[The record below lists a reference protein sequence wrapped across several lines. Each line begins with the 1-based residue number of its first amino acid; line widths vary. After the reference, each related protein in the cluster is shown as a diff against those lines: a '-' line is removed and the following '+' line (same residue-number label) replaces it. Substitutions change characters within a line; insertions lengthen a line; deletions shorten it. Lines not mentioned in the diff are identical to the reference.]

1 MRIITSETIVR
12 TVKNLCLRANKFL
25 PSDIK
30 LTLDTA
36 YDYEISPNGKRA
48 IGNIIDNYKVS
59 QQTSLP
65 ICQDTG
71 MVVVF
76 AEIGQDVHIVG
87 ELFEDA
93 INEGVRQAYQQG
105 NLRMS
110 VVNDPLN
117 RVNSQDNTPAIVHIR
132 LVPGNSITLTVIP
145 QGAGSENASSLK
157 MFHPSATR
165 EDIIRYV
172 VSCAWASAAT
182 PRCVPCL
189 PKRRSAA
196 TCSPITRNCSTPIWK
211 AKSSTGSTALASVPR
226 IWAAA
231 SPRWRS
237 TSSPTPPTLPA
248 GSGQPGLPRHPPRHR
263 GHLTDLK
270 MDNKKEPSQEG
281 SFFVALLCVVQFFQ
295 GLHRPVDAQFL
306 LWLGF
311 ACRDGDG
318 LAVPV

>member
-132 LVPGNSITLTVIP
+132 LMPGNSITLTVIP

-172 VSCAWASAAT
+172 VSCVQENRGRSCT
-182 PRCVPCL
+182 PLIIGVGIGGNTEMCTL
-189 PKRRSAA
+189 LAK
-196 TCSPITRNCSTPIWK
+196 K
-211 AKSSTGSTALASVPR
+211 ALCRDLFTYNKKLFYTDMESEILDRVNRLGIGPEDMGGSVTALAVNIISYPTHV
-226 IWAAA
+226 A
-231 SPRWRS
+231 S
-237 TSSPTPPTLPA
+237 LPVA
-248 GSGQPGLPRHPPRHR
+248 VNLGCHVTRHA
-263 GHLTDLK
+263 T
-270 MDNKKEPSQEG
+270 E
-281 SFFVALLCVVQFFQ
+281 VI
-295 GLHRPVDAQFL
+295 
-306 LWLGF
+306 
-311 ACRDGDG
+311 
-318 LAVPV
+318 

>member
-1 MRIITSETIVR
+1 MRIIASETIVR

-172 VSCAWASAAT
+172 VSCVQENHGRSCT
-182 PRCVPCL
+182 PLIIGVGIGGNTEMCTL
-189 PKRRSAA
+189 LAK
-196 TCSPITRNCSTPIWK
+196 K
-211 AKSSTGSTALASVPR
+211 ALCRDLFTYNKKLFYTDMESEILDRVNRLGIGPEDMGGSVTALAVNIISYPTHV
-226 IWAAA
+226 A
-231 SPRWRS
+231 S
-237 TSSPTPPTLPA
+237 LPVA
-248 GSGQPGLPRHPPRHR
+248 VNLGCHVTRHA
-263 GHLTDLK
+263 T
-270 MDNKKEPSQEG
+270 E
-281 SFFVALLCVVQFFQ
+281 VI
-295 GLHRPVDAQFL
+295 
-306 LWLGF
+306 
-311 ACRDGDG
+311 
-318 LAVPV
+318 

>member
-30 LTLDTA
+30 LTLDAA

-132 LVPGNSITLTVIP
+132 LVPGNSITMTVIP

-172 VSCAWASAAT
+172 VSCVQENRGRSCT
-182 PRCVPCL
+182 PLIIGVGIGGNTEMCTL
-189 PKRRSAA
+189 LAK
-196 TCSPITRNCSTPIWK
+196 K
-211 AKSSTGSTALASVPR
+211 ALCRDLFTYNKKLFYTDMESEILDRVNRLGIGPEDMGGSVTALAVNIISYPTHV
-226 IWAAA
+226 A
-231 SPRWRS
+231 S
-237 TSSPTPPTLPA
+237 LPVA
-248 GSGQPGLPRHPPRHR
+248 VNLGCHVTRHA
-263 GHLTDLK
+263 T
-270 MDNKKEPSQEG
+270 E
-281 SFFVALLCVVQFFQ
+281 VI
-295 GLHRPVDAQFL
+295 
-306 LWLGF
+306 
-311 ACRDGDG
+311 
-318 LAVPV
+318 

>member
-48 IGNIIDNYKVS
+48 IGNIIENYKVS
-59 QQTSLP
+59 QHTSLP

-172 VSCAWASAAT
+172 VSCVQENRGRSCT
-182 PRCVPCL
+182 PLIIGVGIGGNTEMCTL
-189 PKRRSAA
+189 LAK
-196 TCSPITRNCSTPIWK
+196 K
-211 AKSSTGSTALASVPR
+211 ALCRDLFTYNKKLFYTDMESEILDRVNRLGIGPEDMGGSVTALAVNIISYPTHV
-226 IWAAA
+226 A
-231 SPRWRS
+231 S
-237 TSSPTPPTLPA
+237 LPVA
-248 GSGQPGLPRHPPRHR
+248 VNLGCHVTRHA
-263 GHLTDLK
+263 T
-270 MDNKKEPSQEG
+270 E
-281 SFFVALLCVVQFFQ
+281 VI
-295 GLHRPVDAQFL
+295 
-306 LWLGF
+306 
-311 ACRDGDG
+311 
-318 LAVPV
+318 

>member
-76 AEIGQDVHIVG
+76 AALAQDVHIVG

-132 LVPGNSITLTVIP
+132 LVPGNSITMTVIP

-172 VSCAWASAAT
+172 VSCVQENRGRSCT
-182 PRCVPCL
+182 PLIIGVGIGGNTEMCTL
-189 PKRRSAA
+189 LAK
-196 TCSPITRNCSTPIWK
+196 K
-211 AKSSTGSTALASVPR
+211 ALCRDLFTYNKKLFYTDMESEILDRVNRLGIGPEDMGGSVTALAVNIISYPTHV
-226 IWAAA
+226 A
-231 SPRWRS
+231 S
-237 TSSPTPPTLPA
+237 LPVA
-248 GSGQPGLPRHPPRHR
+248 VNLGCHVTRHA
-263 GHLTDLK
+263 T
-270 MDNKKEPSQEG
+270 E
-281 SFFVALLCVVQFFQ
+281 VI
-295 GLHRPVDAQFL
+295 
-306 LWLGF
+306 
-311 ACRDGDG
+311 
-318 LAVPV
+318 

>member
-76 AEIGQDVHIVG
+76 AEFGQDVHIVG

-165 EDIIRYV
+165 EDIISYL
-172 VSCAWASAAT
+172 VSCVQENRGRSCT
-182 PRCVPCL
+182 PLIIGVGIGGNTEMCTL
-189 PKRRSAA
+189 LAK
-196 TCSPITRNCSTPIWK
+196 K
-211 AKSSTGSTALASVPR
+211 ALCRDLFTYNKKLFYTDMESEILDRVNRLGIGPEDMGGSVTALAVNIISYPTHV
-226 IWAAA
+226 A
-231 SPRWRS
+231 S
-237 TSSPTPPTLPA
+237 LPVA
-248 GSGQPGLPRHPPRHR
+248 VNLGCHVTRHA
-263 GHLTDLK
+263 T
-270 MDNKKEPSQEG
+270 E
-281 SFFVALLCVVQFFQ
+281 VI
-295 GLHRPVDAQFL
+295 
-306 LWLGF
+306 
-311 ACRDGDG
+311 
-318 LAVPV
+318 

>member
-172 VSCAWASAAT
+172 VSCVQENRGRSCT
-182 PRCVPCL
+182 PLIIGVGIGGNTEMCTLLAKKALCRDL
-189 PKRRSAA
+189 FTYNKRLFYTDMESEILDRVNRLGIG
-196 TCSPITRNCSTPIWK
+196 PEDMG
-211 AKSSTGSTALASVPR
+211 GSVTALAVNIISYPTHV
-226 IWAAA
+226 A
-231 SPRWRS
+231 S
-237 TSSPTPPTLPA
+237 LPVA
-248 GSGQPGLPRHPPRHR
+248 VNLGCHVTRHA
-263 GHLTDLK
+263 T
-270 MDNKKEPSQEG
+270 E
-281 SFFVALLCVVQFFQ
+281 VI
-295 GLHRPVDAQFL
+295 
-306 LWLGF
+306 
-311 ACRDGDG
+311 
-318 LAVPV
+318 

>member
-1 MRIITSETIVR
+1 MRTITSETIVR

-87 ELFEDA
+87 DLFEDA

-172 VSCAWASAAT
+172 VNCVQENRGRSCT
-182 PRCVPCL
+182 PLIIGVGIGGNTEMCTL
-189 PKRRSAA
+189 LAK
-196 TCSPITRNCSTPIWK
+196 K
-211 AKSSTGSTALASVPR
+211 ALCRDLFTYNKKLFYTDMESEILDRVNRLGIGPEDMGGSVTALAVNIISYPTHV
-226 IWAAA
+226 A
-231 SPRWRS
+231 S
-237 TSSPTPPTLPA
+237 LPVA
-248 GSGQPGLPRHPPRHR
+248 VNLGCHVTRHA
-263 GHLTDLK
+263 T
-270 MDNKKEPSQEG
+270 E
-281 SFFVALLCVVQFFQ
+281 VI
-295 GLHRPVDAQFL
+295 
-306 LWLGF
+306 
-311 ACRDGDG
+311 
-318 LAVPV
+318 

>member
-36 YDYEISPNGKRA
+36 YDYEISLNGKRA

-172 VSCAWASAAT
+172 VSCVQENRGRSCT
-182 PRCVPCL
+182 PLIIGVGIGGNTEMCTL
-189 PKRRSAA
+189 LAK
-196 TCSPITRNCSTPIWK
+196 K
-211 AKSSTGSTALASVPR
+211 ALCRDLFTYNKKLFYTDMESEILDRVNRLGIGPEDMGGSVTALAVNIISYPTHV
-226 IWAAA
+226 A
-231 SPRWRS
+231 S
-237 TSSPTPPTLPA
+237 LPVA
-248 GSGQPGLPRHPPRHR
+248 VNLGCHVTRHA
-263 GHLTDLK
+263 T
-270 MDNKKEPSQEG
+270 E
-281 SFFVALLCVVQFFQ
+281 VI
-295 GLHRPVDAQFL
+295 
-306 LWLGF
+306 
-311 ACRDGDG
+311 
-318 LAVPV
+318 

>member
-165 EDIIRYV
+165 E
-172 VSCAWASAAT
+172 AAT

-196 TCSPITRNCSTPIWK
+196 TCSPITRSCSTPIWK

-237 TSSPTPPTLPA
+237 TSSPTLPTLPA
-248 GSGQPGLPRHPPRHR
+248 
-263 GHLTDLK
+263 
-270 MDNKKEPSQEG
+270 
-281 SFFVALLCVVQFFQ
+281 
-295 GLHRPVDAQFL
+295 
-306 LWLGF
+306 
-311 ACRDGDG
+311 CR
-318 LAVPV
+318 

>member
-30 LTLDTA
+30 LTLYTA

-132 LVPGNSITLTVIP
+132 LVPGNSITMTVIP

-172 VSCAWASAAT
+172 VSCVQENRGRSCT
-182 PRCVPCL
+182 PLIIGVGIGGNTEMCTL
-189 PKRRSAA
+189 LAK
-196 TCSPITRNCSTPIWK
+196 K
-211 AKSSTGSTALASVPR
+211 ALCRDLFTYNKKLFYTDMESEILDRVNRLGIGPEDMGGSVTALAVNIISYPTHV
-226 IWAAA
+226 A
-231 SPRWRS
+231 S
-237 TSSPTPPTLPA
+237 LPVA
-248 GSGQPGLPRHPPRHR
+248 VNLGCHVTRHA
-263 GHLTDLK
+263 T
-270 MDNKKEPSQEG
+270 E
-281 SFFVALLCVVQFFQ
+281 VI
-295 GLHRPVDAQFL
+295 
-306 LWLGF
+306 
-311 ACRDGDG
+311 
-318 LAVPV
+318 

>member
-132 LVPGNSITLTVIP
+132 LVPGNSITMTVIP

-172 VSCAWASAAT
+172 VSCVQENRGRSCT
-182 PRCVPCL
+182 PLIIGVGIGGNTEMCTL
-189 PKRRSAA
+189 LAK
-196 TCSPITRNCSTPIWK
+196 K
-211 AKSSTGSTALASVPR
+211 ALCRDLFTYNKKLFYTDIESEILDRVNRLGIGPEDMGGSVTALAVNIISYPTHV
-226 IWAAA
+226 A
-231 SPRWRS
+231 S
-237 TSSPTPPTLPA
+237 LPVA
-248 GSGQPGLPRHPPRHR
+248 VNLGCHVTRHA
-263 GHLTDLK
+263 T
-270 MDNKKEPSQEG
+270 E
-281 SFFVALLCVVQFFQ
+281 VI
-295 GLHRPVDAQFL
+295 
-306 LWLGF
+306 
-311 ACRDGDG
+311 
-318 LAVPV
+318 

>member
-145 QGAGSENASSLK
+145 QGAGSENSSSLK

-172 VSCAWASAAT
+172 VSCVQENRGRSCT
-182 PRCVPCL
+182 PLIIGVGIGGNTEMCTL
-189 PKRRSAA
+189 LAK
-196 TCSPITRNCSTPIWK
+196 K
-211 AKSSTGSTALASVPR
+211 ALCRDLFTYNKKLFYTDMESEILDRVNRLGIGPEDMGGSVTALAVNIISYPTHV
-226 IWAAA
+226 A
-231 SPRWRS
+231 S
-237 TSSPTPPTLPA
+237 LPVA
-248 GSGQPGLPRHPPRHR
+248 VNLGCHVTRHA
-263 GHLTDLK
+263 T
-270 MDNKKEPSQEG
+270 E
-281 SFFVALLCVVQFFQ
+281 VI
-295 GLHRPVDAQFL
+295 
-306 LWLGF
+306 
-311 ACRDGDG
+311 
-318 LAVPV
+318 

>member
-132 LVPGNSITLTVIP
+132 LVPGNSITMTVIP

-172 VSCAWASAAT
+172 VSCVQENRGRSCT
-182 PRCVPCL
+182 PLIIGVGIGGNTEMCTL
-189 PKRRSAA
+189 LAK
-196 TCSPITRNCSTPIWK
+196 K
-211 AKSSTGSTALASVPR
+211 ALCRDLFTYNKKLFYTDMESEILDRVNRLGIGPEDMGGSVTALAVNIISYPTHVASLR
-226 IWAAA
+226 VAANLGCHV
-231 SPRWRS
+231 
-237 TSSPTPPTLPA
+237 T
-248 GSGQPGLPRHPPRHR
+248 RHA
-263 GHLTDLK
+263 T
-270 MDNKKEPSQEG
+270 E
-281 SFFVALLCVVQFFQ
+281 VI
-295 GLHRPVDAQFL
+295 
-306 LWLGF
+306 
-311 ACRDGDG
+311 
-318 LAVPV
+318 

>member
-132 LVPGNSITLTVIP
+132 LVPGNSITMTLIP

-172 VSCAWASAAT
+172 VSC
-182 PRCVPCL
+182 VQENHG
-189 PKRRSAA
+189 RS
-196 TCSPITRNCSTPIWK
+196 CSPLFIGVGIGGNTEMCTLLAKK
-211 AKSSTGSTALASVPR
+211 ALCRDLFTYNKKLFYTDMESEILDRVNRLGIGPEDMGGSVTALAVNIISYPTHV
-226 IWAAA
+226 A
-231 SPRWRS
+231 S
-237 TSSPTPPTLPA
+237 LPVA
-248 GSGQPGLPRHPPRHR
+248 VNLGCHVTRHA
-263 GHLTDLK
+263 T
-270 MDNKKEPSQEG
+270 E
-281 SFFVALLCVVQFFQ
+281 VI
-295 GLHRPVDAQFL
+295 
-306 LWLGF
+306 
-311 ACRDGDG
+311 
-318 LAVPV
+318 

>member
-132 LVPGNSITLTVIP
+132 LVPGNNITLTVIP

-172 VSCAWASAAT
+172 VSCVQENRGRSCT
-182 PRCVPCL
+182 PLIIGVGIGGNTEMCTL
-189 PKRRSAA
+189 LAK
-196 TCSPITRNCSTPIWK
+196 K
-211 AKSSTGSTALASVPR
+211 ALCRDLFTYNKKLFYTDMESEILDRVNRLGIGPEDMGGSVTALAVNIISYPTHV
-226 IWAAA
+226 A
-231 SPRWRS
+231 S
-237 TSSPTPPTLPA
+237 LPVA
-248 GSGQPGLPRHPPRHR
+248 VNLGCHVTRHA
-263 GHLTDLK
+263 T
-270 MDNKKEPSQEG
+270 E
-281 SFFVALLCVVQFFQ
+281 VI
-295 GLHRPVDAQFL
+295 
-306 LWLGF
+306 
-311 ACRDGDG
+311 
-318 LAVPV
+318 

>member
-132 LVPGNSITLTVIP
+132 LVPGNSITMTVIP

-172 VSCAWASAAT
+172 VNCVQENRGRSCT
-182 PRCVPCL
+182 PLIIGVGIGGNTEMCTL
-189 PKRRSAA
+189 LAK
-196 TCSPITRNCSTPIWK
+196 K
-211 AKSSTGSTALASVPR
+211 ALCRDLFTYNKKLFYTDMESEILDRVNRLGIGPEDMGGSVTALAVNIISYPTHV
-226 IWAAA
+226 A
-231 SPRWRS
+231 S
-237 TSSPTPPTLPA
+237 LPVA
-248 GSGQPGLPRHPPRHR
+248 VNLGCHVTRHA
-263 GHLTDLK
+263 T
-270 MDNKKEPSQEG
+270 E
-281 SFFVALLCVVQFFQ
+281 VI
-295 GLHRPVDAQFL
+295 
-306 LWLGF
+306 
-311 ACRDGDG
+311 
-318 LAVPV
+318 

>member
-172 VSCAWASAAT
+172 VSCVQENHGRSCT
-182 PRCVPCL
+182 PLIIGVGIGGNTEMCTL
-189 PKRRSAA
+189 LAK
-196 TCSPITRNCSTPIWK
+196 K
-211 AKSSTGSTALASVPR
+211 ALCRDLFTYNKKLFYTDMESEILDRVNRLGIGPEDMGGSVTALAVNIISYPTH
-226 IWAAA
+226 IA
-231 SPRWRS
+231 S
-237 TSSPTPPTLPA
+237 LPVA
-248 GSGQPGLPRHPPRHR
+248 VNLGCHVTRHA
-263 GHLTDLK
+263 T
-270 MDNKKEPSQEG
+270 E
-281 SFFVALLCVVQFFQ
+281 VI
-295 GLHRPVDAQFL
+295 
-306 LWLGF
+306 
-311 ACRDGDG
+311 
-318 LAVPV
+318 

>member
-93 INEGVRQAYQQG
+93 RHTS
-105 NLRMS
+105 R
-110 VVNDPLN
+110 
-117 RVNSQDNTPAIVHIR
+117 
-132 LVPGNSITLTVIP
+132 
-145 QGAGSENASSLK
+145 
-157 MFHPSATR
+157 
-165 EDIIRYV
+165 
-172 VSCAWASAAT
+172 
-182 PRCVPCL
+182 
-189 PKRRSAA
+189 A
-196 TCSPITRNCSTPIWK
+196 TCGC
-211 AKSSTGSTALASVPR
+211 
-226 IWAAA
+226 
-231 SPRWRS
+231 RW
-237 TSSPTPPTLPA
+237 
-248 GSGQPGLPRHPPRHR
+248 
-263 GHLTDLK
+263 
-270 MDNKKEPSQEG
+270 
-281 SFFVALLCVVQFFQ
+281 
-295 GLHRPVDAQFL
+295 
-306 LWLGF
+306 
-311 ACRDGDG
+311 
-318 LAVPV
+318 

>member
-172 VSCAWASAAT
+172 VSCVQENRGRSCT
-182 PRCVPCL
+182 PLIIGVGIGGNTEMCTL
-189 PKRRSAA
+189 LAK
-196 TCSPITRNCSTPIWK
+196 K
-211 AKSSTGSTALASVPR
+211 ALCRDLFTYNKKLFYTDMESEILDRVNRLGIGTEDMGGSVTALAVNIISYPTHV
-226 IWAAA
+226 A
-231 SPRWRS
+231 S
-237 TSSPTPPTLPA
+237 LPVA
-248 GSGQPGLPRHPPRHR
+248 VNLGCHVTRHA
-263 GHLTDLK
+263 T
-270 MDNKKEPSQEG
+270 E
-281 SFFVALLCVVQFFQ
+281 VI
-295 GLHRPVDAQFL
+295 
-306 LWLGF
+306 
-311 ACRDGDG
+311 
-318 LAVPV
+318 

>member
-117 RVNSQDNTPAIVHIR
+117 RVNSQDNPPAIVHIR

-172 VSCAWASAAT
+172 VSCVQEN
-182 PRCVPCL
+182 RG
-189 PKRRSAA
+189 RSCPPLIIGVGIGGNTEMCTLLAK
-196 TCSPITRNCSTPIWK
+196 K
-211 AKSSTGSTALASVPR
+211 ALCRDLFTYNKKLFYTDMESEILDRVNRLGIGPEDMGGSVTALAVNIISYPTHV
-226 IWAAA
+226 A
-231 SPRWRS
+231 S
-237 TSSPTPPTLPA
+237 LPVA
-248 GSGQPGLPRHPPRHR
+248 VNLGCHVTRHA
-263 GHLTDLK
+263 T
-270 MDNKKEPSQEG
+270 E
-281 SFFVALLCVVQFFQ
+281 VI
-295 GLHRPVDAQFL
+295 
-306 LWLGF
+306 
-311 ACRDGDG
+311 
-318 LAVPV
+318 

>member
-93 INEGVRQAYQQG
+93 INVGVRQAYQQG

-132 LVPGNSITLTVIP
+132 LVPGNSITMTVIP

-172 VSCAWASAAT
+172 VSCVQENRGRSCT
-182 PRCVPCL
+182 PLIIGVGIGGNTEMCTL
-189 PKRRSAA
+189 LAK
-196 TCSPITRNCSTPIWK
+196 K
-211 AKSSTGSTALASVPR
+211 ALCRDLFTYNKKLFYTDMESEILDRVNRLGIGPEDMGGSVTALAVNIISYPTHV
-226 IWAAA
+226 A
-231 SPRWRS
+231 S
-237 TSSPTPPTLPA
+237 LPVA
-248 GSGQPGLPRHPPRHR
+248 VNLGCHVTRHA
-263 GHLTDLK
+263 T
-270 MDNKKEPSQEG
+270 E
-281 SFFVALLCVVQFFQ
+281 VI
-295 GLHRPVDAQFL
+295 
-306 LWLGF
+306 
-311 ACRDGDG
+311 
-318 LAVPV
+318 

>member
-172 VSCAWASAAT
+172 VSCVQENHGRSCT
-182 PRCVPCL
+182 PLIIGVGIGGNTEMCTL
-189 PKRRSAA
+189 LAK
-196 TCSPITRNCSTPIWK
+196 K
-211 AKSSTGSTALASVPR
+211 ALCRDLFTYNKKLFYTDMESEILDRVNRLGIGPEDMGGSVTALAVNIISYPTHV
-226 IWAAA
+226 A
-231 SPRWRS
+231 S
-237 TSSPTPPTLPA
+237 LPVA
-248 GSGQPGLPRHPPRHR
+248 VNLGCHVTRHA
-263 GHLTDLK
+263 T
-270 MDNKKEPSQEG
+270 E
-281 SFFVALLCVVQFFQ
+281 VI
-295 GLHRPVDAQFL
+295 
-306 LWLGF
+306 
-311 ACRDGDG
+311 
-318 LAVPV
+318 

>member
-1 MRIITSETIVR
+1 MRIIASETIVR

-132 LVPGNSITLTVIP
+132 LVPGNSITMTVIP

-172 VSCAWASAAT
+172 VSCVQENRGRSCT
-182 PRCVPCL
+182 PLIIGVGIGGNTEMCTL
-189 PKRRSAA
+189 LAK
-196 TCSPITRNCSTPIWK
+196 K
-211 AKSSTGSTALASVPR
+211 ALCRDLFTYNKKLFYTDMESEILDRVNRLGIGPEDMGGSVTALAVNIISYPTHV
-226 IWAAA
+226 A
-231 SPRWRS
+231 SLQVAVNLGCHV
-237 TSSPTPPTLPA
+237 T
-248 GSGQPGLPRHPPRHR
+248 RHA
-263 GHLTDLK
+263 T
-270 MDNKKEPSQEG
+270 E
-281 SFFVALLCVVQFFQ
+281 VI
-295 GLHRPVDAQFL
+295 
-306 LWLGF
+306 
-311 ACRDGDG
+311 
-318 LAVPV
+318 

>member
-132 LVPGNSITLTVIP
+132 LVPPQRHPRGHHPLCGQLCPGKPRTLLHPADYRRGHRRQHRDVYP
-145 QGAGSENASSLK
+145 ACQKGA
-157 MFHPSATR
+157 
-165 EDIIRYV
+165 
-172 VSCAWASAAT
+172 
-182 PRCVPCL
+182 
-189 PKRRSAA
+189 
-196 TCSPITRNCSTPIWK
+196 
-211 AKSSTGSTALASVPR
+211 
-226 IWAAA
+226 
-231 SPRWRS
+231 
-237 TSSPTPPTLPA
+237 
-248 GSGQPGLPRHPPRHR
+248 LPRPV
-263 GHLTDLK
+263 HL
-270 MDNKKEPSQEG
+270 
-281 SFFVALLCVVQFFQ
+281 
-295 GLHRPVDAQFL
+295 
-306 LWLGF
+306 
-311 ACRDGDG
+311 
-318 LAVPV
+318 

>member
-12 TVKNLCLRANKFL
+12 TAKNLCLPANKFL

-71 MVVVF
+71 MVVVV
-76 AEIGQDVHIVG
+76 AEIGQDVHIGG

-110 VVNDPLN
+110 VVTAPLN
-117 RVNSQDNTPAIVHIR
+117 RVNSQDNTPAIVHIQ
-132 LVPGNSITLTVIP
+132 LVPGNSITLTLIP

-172 VSCAWASAAT
+172 VSCVQENRGRSCT
-182 PRCVPCL
+182 PLIIGVGIGGNTEMCTL
-189 PKRRSAA
+189 LAK
-196 TCSPITRNCSTPIWK
+196 K
-211 AKSSTGSTALASVPR
+211 ALCRDLFTYNKKLFYTDMESEILDRVNRLGIGPEDMGGSVTALAVNIISYPTHV
-226 IWAAA
+226 A
-231 SPRWRS
+231 S
-237 TSSPTPPTLPA
+237 LPVA
-248 GSGQPGLPRHPPRHR
+248 VNLGCHVTRHA
-263 GHLTDLK
+263 T
-270 MDNKKEPSQEG
+270 E
-281 SFFVALLCVVQFFQ
+281 VI
-295 GLHRPVDAQFL
+295 
-306 LWLGF
+306 
-311 ACRDGDG
+311 
-318 LAVPV
+318 